1 VADGSEVRVDADG
14 SVGVL
19 VEQGCCWSASSV
31 GGRRVAVGF
40 CGGQSAGTVGLW
52 PAAVVGS
59 VR

>member
-1 VADGSEVRVDADG
+1 MDTDG

-19 VEQGCCWSASSV
+19 LEQGCCWLASSV

-52 PAAVVGS
+52 PAAVVES

>member
-1 VADGSEVRVDADG
+1 VDTDG

-19 VEQGCCWSASSV
+19 LEQGCCWLASSV

-52 PAAVVGS
+52 PAAVVES